1 MKKYLCQ
8 EFGET
13 FIIEAN
19 SWKEANEEAM
29 GYGGSAI
36 RELTKEESIPMRLGN
51 GVVGYSI
58 VENEI
63 GGLYPELERIEE
75 D

>member
-13 FIIEAN
+13 FIISAN

-36 RELTKEESIPMRLGN
+36 RELTKEESIPIPQEN
-51 GVVGYSI
+51 GMVAYNI
-58 VENEI
+58 VEEA
-63 GGLYPELERIEE
+63 
-75 D
+75 

>member
-13 FIIEAN
+13 FIISAN

-29 GYGGSAI
+29 AYGGSAI
-36 RELTKEESIPMRLGN
+36 RELTKEESIPIPQEN
-51 GVVGYSI
+51 GMVAYNI
-58 VENEI
+58 
-63 GGLYPELERIEE
+63 IEE

>member
-13 FIIEAN
+13 FIMEAD
-19 SWKEANEEAM
+19 SWKEANESAM

-36 RELTKEESIPMRLGN
+36 RELTKEESTPIPQEHG
-51 GVVGYSI
+51 GVAYNI
-58 VENEI
+58 VEE
-63 GGLYPELERIEE
+63 EL
-75 D
+75 